1 MELNQKSVGW
11 LLEWLSI
18 FPLGKTPFLG
28 RGNAPAASPAPD
40 LPCTGAA
47 HGWKRHVARERG
59 NQFFHKYSSSWS
71 LVGRCARQGGYF
83 PFPTWKDEFSFSDC
97 LRQANAALRQPSCP
111 LTSSLPWQGLPEIC
125 IPARDWLPQSCFA
138 QTKSAWQQAK
148 NSQRCCWE
156 RHRGGEGA
164 RLGQREGPRHALP
177 SYCGI
182 ARGHGAL
189 NSLRVSVGLFKWQ
202 K

>member
-1 MELNQKSVGW
+1 MELNQQSVRW

-111 LTSSLPWQGLPEIC
+111 LISSLPDG
-125 IPARDWLPQSCFA
+125 RDCQRFA
-138 QTKSAWQQAK
+138 FPLGIGCRRAALHKPNPPGNRLKIASAAAG
-148 NSQRCCWE
+148 SGTAAGRE
-156 RHRGGEGA
+156 RGSA
-164 RLGQREGPRHALP
+164 N
-177 SYCGI
+177 
-182 ARGHGAL
+182 ARGQGTRCHPTVAL
-189 NSLRVSVGLFKWQ
+189 RAGTARWTPSEFR
-202 K
+202 